1 MSNYSNVKAAHQYY
15 RDIFSRE
22 LMIGDVGELSRDII
36 SDLFINKNCNLH
48 TLRKKLDVSQ
58 SNLPEKQDK
67 ALRLLLNAIA
77 LSNLALDEKWG
88 GQQIKLPVEYTDS
101 IVGYLSDTL
110 DTAPNL
116 EYLVVSIQILFRI
129 GAIEHAIALIEN
141 NLDVLQDVPVVFK
154 ILLLTC
160 ILEEDYEYAMLL
172 ARKMTANSYMIG
184 EDPLTLLMI
193 VTTIFKN
200 GGYPDSFID
209 FNSLISKKEDI
220 NYDHYQ
226 WLLNRRV
233 DNDKPTVL
241 IACDVKYYH
250 QHASYLICSLYETN
264 RENLNV
270 HIHIYDIDEATIED
284 INSKCALFPELNIS
298 CTNEPIGHALGINVH
313 YACRRFTAANYLLP
327 IFKGPLLIVDA
338 DSLIK
343 NSWQSV
349 EALLSSA
356 DIALTKSVG
365 APFWEKAIAGFVYL
379 SGSEQSRRFIKKVAL
394 FIWDNLIKNNSAWF
408 LDQVALSAVLDHVD
422 KSTSVARVD
431 TSFAFDINH
440 KEGSFI
446 WAVTTIKDG
455 DSPYSTYKHYLS
467 EKYKKY

>member
-1 MSNYSNVKAAHQYY
+1 MSNYSSVKSAHQYY
-15 RDIFSRE
+15 RDVFSLE
-22 LMIGDVGELSRDII
+22 LKIGDIGELPKEII
-36 SDLFINKNCNLH
+36 YDVLFKKSCDVFSLN
-48 TLRKKLDVSQ
+48 KKLEASR
-58 SNLPEKQDK
+58 SNLPEKQDR
-67 ALRLLLNAIA
+67 ALKFLLNAIA
-77 LSNLALDEKWG
+77 LSNLALDDKWN
-88 GQQIKLPVEYTDS
+88 GQQVKLPTEYTES
-101 IVGYLSDTL
+101 IVGYLGGAL
-110 DTAPNL
+110 DLEPNL
-116 EYLVVSIQILFRI
+116 EYLVVAIQMLFRV
-129 GAIEHAIALIEN
+129 GAIEHAMALVEN
-141 NLDVLQDVPVVFK
+141 NLDMLQDVPVIFK

-160 ILEEDYEYAMLL
+160 ILEENYEYAMLL
-172 ARKMTANSYMIG
+172 AKKMTATSYMIG

-209 FNSLISKKEDI
+209 FNSLISKKEEI
-220 NYDHYQ
+220 TYDHYQ
-226 WLLNRRV
+226 WLMNRRV

-250 QHASYLICSLYETN
+250 QHAAYLICSLYETN
-264 RENLNV
+264 RKNLNV
-270 HIHIYDIDEATIED
+270 HLHIYDIDDATIED

-298 CTNEPIGHALGINVH
+298 CTSEPIGRVLGMNVH
-313 YACRRFTAANYLLP
+313 YACRRFTAANYLLS

-394 FIWDNLIKNNSAWF
+394 FIWDNLMKDNVAWF
-408 LDQVALSAVLDHVD
+408 LDQVALSAVLDCVD
-422 KSTSVARVD
+422 ASTHIARID
-431 TSFAFDINH
+431 TSFAFDVNH
-440 KEGSFI
+440 KEGAFI
-446 WAVTTIKDG
+446 WAVTTIKGG
-455 DSPYSTYKHYLS
+455 DSPYSTYKNYLS
-467 EKYKKY
+467 EKYKKS